1 MVEPQH
7 KKLNESYGLQAMQ
20 APYGKRVLGT
30 YGNHWWVDHGVFFF
44 GPKHLLLPSRSS
56 RRGTAEDY
64 LVSDTDTRSYTEDG
78 SFYIVLL
85 YNWLVGDFNPLDF
98 AAFLER

>member
-1 MVEPQH
+1 MGKGYWVLMVIIG
-7 KKLNESYGLQAMQ
+7 GLTTAF
-20 APYGKRVLGT
+20 
-30 YGNHWWVDHGVFFF
+30 FFF

-56 RRGTAEDY
+56 RRETAEDY